1 MKIDEKEERATMKK
15 NLEGN
20 FLTSKNSFSVLSN
33 YELICR
39 AGKMGVETT
48 SVDPIVF
55 DIMKDLELA
64 RNALETKKY

>member
-33 YELICR
+33 YELIFR

-48 SVDPIVF
+48 SVDLIVF